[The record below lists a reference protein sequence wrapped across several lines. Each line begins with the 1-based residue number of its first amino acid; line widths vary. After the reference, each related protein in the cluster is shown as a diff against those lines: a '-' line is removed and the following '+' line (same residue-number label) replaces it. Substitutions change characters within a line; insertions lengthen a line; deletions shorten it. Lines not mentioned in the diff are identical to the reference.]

1 MKEIEVVKKRLYDK
15 NASIVV
21 MFEDGEIR
29 DFYKKR
35 LTDIVGIL
43 EANPDSF
50 DDSFVADKVIGKVA
64 ASLLTVGGVKEVY
77 ADTISEYA
85 IKVLE
90 ENNIKYEYKNKVN
103 FIMNEQKNG
112 MCPMEEKFKD
122 EEDLEVIYNY
132 FINNNY
138 NR

>member
-1 MKEIEVVKKRLYDK
+1 MKELEIVKERLYDK

-21 MFEDGEIR
+21 MFDDGEVR
-29 DFYKKR
+29 TFYEKR
-35 LTDIVGIL
+35 LKDIVGIL
-43 EANPDSF
+43 EANADSF
-50 DDSFVADKVIGKVA
+50 DNSFVADKVIGKVA
-64 ASLLTVGGVKEVY
+64 ASLLVVGGVKEVY

-85 IKVLE
+85 IKVFE
-90 ENNIKYEYKNKVN
+90 ENNMKYEYKNKVD

-122 EEDLEVIYNY
+122 EDDLEVIYNY

-138 NR
+138 R

>member
-1 MKEIEVVKKRLYDK
+1 MKEIEIVKKRLYDK

-21 MFEDGEIR
+21 MFEDGEIKE
-29 DFYKKR
+29 FYGKR
-35 LTDIVGIL
+35 LKDIVEIL
-43 EANPDSF
+43 EANADSF
-50 DDSFVADKVIGKVA
+50 DDSVVADKVIGKVA
-64 ASLLTVGGVKEVY
+64 ASLLTVGGVKAVY

-85 IKVLE
+85 IKVFE
-90 ENNIKYEYKNKVN
+90 ENNIKYEFKNKVD

-122 EEDLEVIYNY
+122 EEDLEIIYNY

-138 NR
+138 K